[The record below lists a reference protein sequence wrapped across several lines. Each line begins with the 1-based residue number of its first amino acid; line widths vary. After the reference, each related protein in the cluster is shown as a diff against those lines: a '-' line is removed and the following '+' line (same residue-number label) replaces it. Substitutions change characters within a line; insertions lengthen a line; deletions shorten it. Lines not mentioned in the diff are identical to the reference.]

1 MRDLSIDVRIKPSL
15 DSGTR
20 GAFLRVHS
28 LTMGLIT
35 NSRVGD
41 SDVLCAVTHSY
52 SVISV
57 ECHKVG
63 DSDVLAKQPEAI
75 RVEGE
80 GRLQGSSQQHSM
92 LISI

>member
-1 MRDLSIDVRIKPSL
+1 MRGLSIGVRIKPSL
-15 DSGTR
+15 DFGPLE
-20 GAFLRVHS
+20 AILRVHP

-80 GRLQGSSQQHSM
+80 GRLQRSSQ
-92 LISI
+92 